1 MIYSVNHVR
10 TPLSQSSGGLAF
22 SHRKA
27 LLSVTVGQTHQKI
40 YRKSHQKL
48 AGRIKVLKNR
58 RKKDRKWSGKLKSD
72 QMTLESAVHTFH
84 SVLRWRSALH
94 LTFNQQCPWPSLI
107 TRDLRPKLDLV
118 FLLFFQH
125 FHTTLRILK
134 IFKNFQCVKLSNQR
148 GQ

>member
-1 MIYSVNHVR
+1 MEVWQASKKCEPMIYSVNHVR

-58 RKKDRKWSGKLKSD
+58 RKKDRKWSGLLKFD
-72 QMTLESAVHTFH
+72 RMRLGSAVHIFH
-84 SVLRWRSALH
+84 SILRCRAALH
-94 LTFNQQCPWPSLI
+94 LTITQQCPQPSLI
-107 TRDLRPKLDLV
+107 T
-118 FLLFFQH
+118 
-125 FHTTLRILK
+125 K
-134 IFKNFQCVKLSNQR
+134 IFAFKTGPVGPRVPLTFSYDFKISEYF
-148 GQ
+148 